1 MRTLILTLAL
11 VLGWPTV
18 TEAAGDCPSCDHP
31 NCQCT
36 DCDKGCR
43 CCGPDCSATAG
54 TNATGQSEG
63 PRFSPSKTPVTT
75 EGIRVTTDLPAAL
88 HKRNTGGMGRGGPGT
103 GAGLCVYTSA
113 WHALMWQNQPAYYG
127 FRDWMKDKP
136 GGSWP
141 EKFDKTIRDYCREK
155 GLAVPGY
162 VQHTGGDAD
171 FLKAA
176 LRSGRMVCVTYAGR
190 DDFYRDRWGRPA
202 AIAHMVNLVYLD
214 DKVAVIV
221 DNNRPGVFLRM
232 SNRDFMERWLAMSGG
247 WAFAFTAPPPPP
259 YATKPAQEFLAAPA
273 ATFLVDEGADEN
285 PEAAPNLPDAEV
297 MAYNEAAGKAKERGL
312 VLVTFVGQP
321 AKAVHGCLVARTDN
335 LAGFQAGD
343 VVVSKWVDGKHVGVK
358 THLGARRDAA
368 NWVAE
373 VDRAVAQLDPENRE
387 TIRNFGVDFTR
398 IARERRYSFMGEP
411 VSKEQALDR
420 FKLPDDA
427 GLKSLTFAGPSAYI
441 RKAKAAVD
449 GMPREL
455 REKFLVQ
462 LYETE
467 SWNKEGEISH
477 WAVDQFGIK
486 PGVTIRDADA
496 PTIDRVGKELG
507 HQEVG
512 DLTTELLVILI
523 NSILNPEPPKPEP
536 IPVPPKPVDPKPAP
550 VDPPPPPP
558 TPEPKITVRDVVQ
571 LLVVAWVIYLLYR
584 NRQPV
589 RN

>member
-31 NCQCT
+31 KCQCT
-36 DCDKGCR
+36 ECDKGCR

-54 TNATGQSEG
+54 TKLIGQSDG
-63 PRFSPSKTPVTT
+63 PRFSPSKTPITA
-75 EGIRVTTDLPAAL
+75 EGIRVTTDLPASL
-88 HKRNTGGMGRGGPGT
+88 HKRNTGGIGPRGPGS

-113 WHALMWQNQPAYYG
+113 WHALMWSNQPAYYG
-127 FRDWMKDKP
+127 FRDWMKNKP

-141 EKFDKTIRDYCREK
+141 EKFDKTLRDYCREK
-155 GLAVPGY
+155 GLEVPGY
-162 VQHTGGDAD
+162 VQHTGGDVD

-202 AIAHMVNLVYLD
+202 SIAHMVNLVYLD
-214 DKVAVIV
+214 DKWAVIV

-232 SNRDFMERWLAMSGG
+232 STSDFMERWMAMSGG

-273 ATFLVDEGADEN
+273 ATFLVDDQTEAN
-285 PEAAPNLPDAEV
+285 PEPAPNLPNSEV
-297 MAYNEAAGKAKERGL
+297 MGYNEAAGEAKERGL

-321 AKAVHGCLVARTDN
+321 AKAVHGCLVSRTES
-335 LAGFQAGD
+335 LQGFQAGD
-343 VVVSKWVDGKHVGVK
+343 VVVSKWVGGRHVGVK
-358 THLGARRDAA
+358 THLGARTDAA

-373 VDRAVAQLDPENRE
+373 VDRAVAQLNPENHE

-411 VSKEQALDR
+411 LSKEQALDR

-427 GLKSLTFAGPSAYI
+427 ARKSLTFVGAPAYI
-441 RKAKAAVD
+441 KKAREAAG
-449 GMPREL
+449 GMPKEMQ
-455 REKFLVQ
+455 EKFLIQ
-462 LYETE
+462 FYEE
-467 SWNKEGEISH
+467 DSWVI
-477 WAVDQFGIK
+477 DQFKLKG
-486 PGVTIRDADA
+486 GVTIRDADA

-507 HQEVG
+507 HAEVG
-512 DLTTELLVILI
+512 DLTTQLLVILI

-550 VDPPPPPP
+550 VDPKPSDPPVTPQPQP
-558 TPEPKITVRDVVQ
+558 TPEPKITAREVVQ
-571 LLVVAWVIYLLYR
+571 LLVAAWVIYLLYR